1 MREVLAGIF
10 GAYGQR
16 VGCPEGG
23 ESWRAFVQPMGGNT
37 LQEERRST
45 ALGDVD
51 HRRWLYIGPADRE
64 MGWEERLLWEG
75 RVYRVRESV
84 MVFFG
89 DAPLYCRAVLVR
101 EREAAV

>member
-51 HRRWLYIGPADRE
+51 RRRWLYIGPADRE
-64 MGWEERLLWEG
+64 GDREDRLLWEG
-75 RVYRVRESV
+75 QVYRVRESV
-84 MVFFG
+84 LVPFG

-101 EREAAV
+101 ERVTVV